1 MSERGSAFS
10 GLTIAVLIGLVVVTL
25 TVIPLFTTAD
35 KVDNKTKVATQSA
48 TEEFVN
54 EACSK
59 GSANKDDFNKM
70 IQTITTGLDTY
81 SVDIQI
87 SVMGENPEKK
97 SQLATTKRNGENVYT
112 IYYTSQVEDYWKAN
126 DNKFPLNEG
135 DDVTVKVHSSSSA
148 LDQNNSDKLIA
159 EATATCTTN
168 GAK

>member
-1 MSERGSAFS
+1 MNERGSAFS

-81 SVDIQI
+81 SVDICYGRKSRKEIAI
-87 SVMGENPEKK
+87 SN
-97 SQLATTKRNGENVYT
+97 Y
-112 IYYTSQVEDYWKAN
+112 
-126 DNKFPLNEG
+126 
-135 DDVTVKVHSSSSA
+135 
-148 LDQNNSDKLIA
+148 
-159 EATATCTTN
+159 
-168 GAK
+168 